1 MITDKDI
8 QKMQKVFATA
18 DDHVNVEKKLDNITD
33 KLNGVSEDLNRV
45 SEELSK
51 KPSKDEFPEL
61 LRQTLDW
68 VTMKAEHDRMKKI
81 LHEKLNV
88 EV

>member
-8 QKMQKVFATA
+8 KKMQKAFATA
-18 DDHVNVEKKLDNITD
+18 DDHVNVEKKLDVITETINEV
-33 KLNGVSEDLNRV
+33 KG
-45 SEELSK
+45 ELKK
-51 KPSKDEFPEL
+51 KPNRDEFPEL
-61 LRQTLDW
+61 LRQTLEW

-81 LHEKLNV
+81 IREKLNM

>member
-8 QKMQKVFATA
+8 KKIQKVFAIA
-18 DDHVNVEKKLDNITD
+18 EDHVNVEKKLDGITD
-33 KLNGVSEDLNRV
+33 KLNQVSEDLGRV
-45 SEELSK
+45 SEDLSR
-51 KPSKDEFPEL
+51 KPNRDEFPEL

-68 VTMKAEHDRMKKI
+68 ATMKAEHDRMKKI
-81 LHEKLNV
+81 IREKLNA

>member
-18 DDHVNVEKKLDNITD
+18 DDHVNVEKKLDSITD
-33 KLNGVSEDLNRV
+33 KLNEVSVDLQRA

-51 KPSKDEFPEL
+51 KPNRDEFPEL
-61 LRQTLDW
+61 LRQALDW
-68 VTMKAEHDRMKKI
+68 ITMKAEHDRMKKI
-81 LHEKLNV
+81 IHEKLNV